1 MKIKYLALL
10 MLFALH
16 APLAMAAEWPSHNLR
31 IIVPFPAGGSA
42 DIQARV
48 IADELSKAL
57 QQPVIIENRPGAGG
71 NIAATEAAKSAPDGY
86 TLYMGTTS
94 TNASNINL
102 YDSLSY
108 DPVRDFQP
116 LTLATVYPQLVVPG
130 TRFKEADLKSLI
142 VKLKQEGDKLN
153 FGSSGVGSPTHLAGE
168 LFNREV
174 GVHLT
179 HVPYRGQAPAM
190 NDLLAG
196 QIDMMFPSIP
206 DALPMLQAGQ
216 IHAVAVMSDKR
227 SPLMPEVPTTVELGY
242 PALQSS
248 IWSAL
253 YTTAGTPKPVVDRL
267 SSELARIVESPPF
280 KAKFE
285 AMGFDVRASTPE
297 QLAKFAASET
307 ERWGNIIKAL
317 KIKLD

>member
-1 MKIKYLALL
+1 MKIKFFSLLALL
-10 MLFALH
+10 LLFALH

-94 TNASNINL
+94 TNASNVNL

-130 TRFKEADLKSLI
+130 TRFKETDLKSL
-142 VKLKQEGDKLN
+142 VVSLK
-153 FGSSGVGSPTHLAGE
+153 
-168 LFNREV
+168 
-174 GVHLT
+174 
-179 HVPYRGQAPAM
+179 
-190 NDLLAG
+190 
-196 QIDMMFPSIP
+196 
-206 DALPMLQAGQ
+206 
-216 IHAVAVMSDKR
+216 
-227 SPLMPEVPTTVELGY
+227 
-242 PALQSS
+242 
-248 IWSAL
+248 
-253 YTTAGTPKPVVDRL
+253 
-267 SSELARIVESPPF
+267 
-280 KAKFE
+280 
-285 AMGFDVRASTPE
+285 
-297 QLAKFAASET
+297 
-307 ERWGNIIKAL
+307 
-317 KIKLD
+317 